1 MAPGSVTYIT
11 LQDAERHMPSLL
23 KFLFVLGA
31 TVGIVAGG
39 LVVLSDYF
47 EPGQKEVRSVVSGIK
62 VRR

>member
-23 KFLFVLGA
+23 KFLFAAGVTAGL
-31 TVGIVAGG
+31 VAGG
-39 LVVLSDYF
+39 LMLLSDYF
-47 EPGQKEVRSVVSGIK
+47 EPGQKEVRSVVTGIK